1 MRLELTAVDP
11 TDEVAIDDFHSIDAA
26 QRAADVPDMPPLGRA
41 QVAAEIRFPSPSAK
55 HFFLLGRRD
64 GRPVA
69 TMQLDLPQADN
80 RHVVGVEVRVHPD
93 HRRQGIG
100 RELFAAAVAV
110 GREHGRDTLMGDY
123 CAELL
128 GGPHRTAAPTA
139 FAAAM
144 GAKEALD
151 EVRRR
156 LDLSTVDAADW
167 EHQYADAVARAQGYT
182 PVCWSG
188 SVPDEFIA
196 DVAYLEGRMVI
207 DSPMGELRYEQ
218 EKVDA
223 DRIRA
228 HDEVRRQRGQHSY
241 HAGVRDAAGRLVA
254 WSALVFDIGQSVHS
268 WQGTTIVDPDHRGH
282 GLGLL
287 VKLANLRQTYAAEPA
302 LRTIDTWNAAENRHM
317 IAINEALGFVP
328 VDRWVDWQ
336 YDVDGAAGST
346 VELDHT
352 GE

>member
-11 TDEVAIDDFHSIDAA
+11 ADEVAIDDFHSVDAA
-26 QRAADVPDMPPLGRA
+26 QRAADVPDLPPLDRA
-41 QVAAEIRFPSPSAK
+41 QVAGEIRLPNPAAQ
-55 HFFLLGRRD
+55 HLFLLGRRG
-64 GRPVA
+64 GRGVA
-69 TMQLDLPQADN
+69 TVHLDLPQADN
-80 RHVVGVEVRVHPD
+80 RHVVGVEIRVHPD

-110 GREHGRDTLMGDY
+110 AREHARDTLMGNY
-123 CAELL
+123 CAELA
-128 GGPHRTAAPTA
+128 GGPPRSAAAVA
-139 FAAAM
+139 FATAM
-144 GAKEALD
+144 GAEAALD

-156 LDLSTVDAADW
+156 LDLSTVDTADW
-167 EHQYADAVARAQGYT
+167 ERQCAQAATRAEGYT
-182 PVCWSG
+182 PVRWSG
-188 SVPDEFIA
+188 AVPDEFIA

-207 DSPMGELRYEQ
+207 DAPMGELRYEQ

-228 HDEVRRQRGQHSY
+228 HDEILRQRGQQHY
-241 HAGVRDAAGRLVA
+241 HAGARDATGRLVA
-254 WSALVFDIGQSVHS
+254 WSALFFDIGQSTHS

-302 LRTIDTWNAAENRHM
+302 LRTVNTWNAAENRHM

-328 VDRWVDWQ
+328 VDRWVSWQ
-336 YDVDGAAGST
+336 YAVDGAGGST
-346 VELDHT
+346 VELDRT
-352 GE
+352 AE